1 MDFASLMLRTISI
14 APLAPLAP
22 LPLALR
28 AQQMDIARCDVG
40 LLGGLSGLNGVGS
53 LAITLN

>member
-14 APLAPLAP
+14 APLAPLR
-22 LPLALR
+22 LALR

-40 LLGGLSGLNGVGS
+40 LLGGRSSLSGVGS